1 MKHLDELTQLAA
13 TISEALAREE
23 IEAVLSGGA
32 AVQIYSDGIYV
43 SKDLDFV
50 TAASNKEIGTV
61 LGRLGFEATT
71 SRRLYQREGTEYLV
85 EFPSAP
91 LALGRE
97 LVREWHQLRTAY
109 GTIQILSPT
118 QSVKDRLAAY
128 IHWRDLQALRQ
139 AGEIA
144 LRHAVDLADI
154 FSWLKGEGAAK
165 RDIEAVRK
173 VLAPEP
179 AS

>member
-1 MKHLDELTQLAA
+1 M
-13 TISEALAREE
+13 
-23 IEAVLSGGA
+23 
-32 AVQIYSDGIYV
+32 
-43 SKDLDFV
+43 
-50 TAASNKEIGTV
+50 
-61 LGRLGFEATT
+61 
-71 SRRLYQREGTEYLV
+71 
-85 EFPSAP
+85 EFPAAP